1 MIFKYK
7 AIAQDGTQTEGT
19 VEAGSQ
25 DNAIASLQRRNLTI
39 TGIAEVKETGLATL
53 SFLNKV
59 KEKDIVIFSRQI
71 ATLFDA
77 GVSALKAFRILSTEA
92 ESELLRKHLTEIA
105 DDIQA
110 GVSISNA
117 MAKHEKVFSPFYVN
131 MVRSG
136 EETGKLNQ
144 TFMYMADYLDRNFEL
159 TSKTK
164 NALIY
169 PAFVIGTFVIVMILM
184 LTIVIP
190 KLAVIIKDSGQE
202 IPSYTKA
209 VLALSDL
216 LVNYGFFVLLIVVAL
231 GTYFYFFLKK
241 DSNKEYF
248 DSVKLSV
255 PYVGDLYRKLFYSR
269 IADNLDTMLSSGI
282 SIVRAIEITSR
293 VVDNHVYER
302 VLNQIANS
310 VKGGALLSDAMREHH
325 EMPNI
330 MIQMVKI
337 GEETGEVASI
347 LKNLAKF
354 YKREVDNAVDT
365 LVSLIEPVM
374 IVGLGLGVGTLLA
387 SVLMPIY
394 NVAGGVG

>member
-39 TGIAEVKETGLATL
+39 TGIAEVKESGLASL
-53 SFLNKV
+53 SFFNTV
-59 KEKDIVIFSRQI
+59 KEKDIVIFSRQV

-92 ESELLRKHLTEIA
+92 ESEVLRKHLTEIA

-169 PAFVIGTFVIVMILM
+169 PAFVIGTFVIVMVLM

-216 LVNYGFFVLLIVVAL
+216 LVNYGFFVLLIIVAL

-310 VKGGALLSDAMREHH
+310 VKGGALLSDAMREHK